1 MKMTTLG
8 SIGRI
13 IIPKPIGYW
22 VLPEKKY
29 FAVYKKPKWLLRKI
43 TKIFLG
49 WEYKANK

>member
-1 MKMTTLG
+1 MTTLV
-8 SIGRI
+8 SIGSI